1 MDQALGIKMIEHYLA
16 KKDYFIRIRKEKET
30 WNTKVYYNGIQVL
43 EVENQQLFLNEA
55 MFFLKGTHDQFK
67 EVDSSS
73 IQKLEKLGFS
83 FTCGFKGRGPR
94 KHTYYLTV
102 EPSSNQEL
110 YNANKKEIQEKM
122 NQFLEALK
130 KVKKDA
136 TMDEEKNTYYFTFSD
151 PRTSYED
158 LIFLQKLGINL
169 TVPQEGITKIQMNEK
184 IVWENQKITEKF
196 FETVEELMEQRI
208 QEYNGGTEEYGE
220 KQFQQ
225 KLMNL
230 MFEETSKKELRTQKD
245 FPFSKSEPFEM
256 EYYLYED
263 DRETRK
269 QNSRKGRV
277 DNIFIEKNKIQF
289 TELKIDDN
297 VIGGKNGIHKHLI
310 DILNGL
316 KQNKEAMEEI
326 EDYVKDYNEALS
338 MIPEKQKY
346 QIPIEELKEREFVIV
361 CGYNKNQKENVQNKI
376 KEIWNKTAKEVG
388 VEEKD
393 YKEDYLS
400 MNVPTLIEEL
410 KKVKCEVKIYLTKE
424 DYHCFELYKN

>member
-55 MFFLKGTHDQFK
+55 MFFLKGTHDHFK

-277 DNIFIEKNKIQF
+277 DNIFIEKNKIYR
-289 TELKIDDN
+289 I
-297 VIGGKNGIHKHLI
+297 
-310 DILNGL
+310 
-316 KQNKEAMEEI
+316 
-326 EDYVKDYNEALS
+326 KD
-338 MIPEKQKY
+338 
-346 QIPIEELKEREFVIV
+346 
-361 CGYNKNQKENVQNKI
+361 
-376 KEIWNKTAKEVG
+376 
-388 VEEKD
+388 
-393 YKEDYLS
+393 
-400 MNVPTLIEEL
+400 
-410 KKVKCEVKIYLTKE
+410 
-424 DYHCFELYKN
+424 